1 MQARVGA
8 TLVALLLAAPVLA
21 QTAAQPVKATAAEA
35 TKLFKIE
42 LSGLGG

>member
-21 QTAAQPVKATAAEA
+21 QTAAQPVKPAVDT

>member
-21 QTAAQPVKATAAEA
+21 QTAAHPVKAAAEA
-35 TKLFKIE
+35 TKFFKIE